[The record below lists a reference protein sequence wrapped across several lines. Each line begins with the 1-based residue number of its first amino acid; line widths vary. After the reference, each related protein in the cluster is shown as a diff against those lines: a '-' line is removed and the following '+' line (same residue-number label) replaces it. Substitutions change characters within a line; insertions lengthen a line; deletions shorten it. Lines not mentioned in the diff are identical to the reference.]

1 MTVKTSR
8 RFEELSRQF
17 DREKYKKLTET
28 MTFPEYLDRVYTN
41 PRLAYSAYQ
50 RLYNMI
56 LGAGTYSVERYRKT
70 VTRFKFFSDPE
81 IPIFGLEDT
90 LESLVKHVK
99 GAANWHGPEKRIL
112 LLHGPVGSS
121 KSTICRLLK
130 RGLEKHSQ
138 TDEGA
143 IYTYTWTNLG
153 AVKDADGNVIHPALD
168 IKDESKCPLNDDPL
182 KLIPSEAVQPKLR
195 KSIEDRIN
203 QINEENT
210 PPEKRETLHRIKLHG
225 ELNPHC
231 DYFMTQLLARYDG
244 DWGKVV
250 SNHIRVHRII
260 LSESKRCGIGT
271 FQPKDPKN
279 QDATELTGDI
289 NYTKL
294 AHYGVD
300 SDPRAFGFDGE
311 FEVANR
317 GFIEFIEVLKL
328 EKEFLYDLLGVCQER
343 QFKPKKFPQIDVDMV
358 IIGHTNNPEF
368 QKLQQDVTMEA
379 LRDRTVRVD
388 VPYLLRWSDE
398 LRVLEQDYGKDRV
411 KNIHI
416 APHTLEIAALWAIL
430 TRLKEGKDSVS
441 LVDKAKL
448 YDGKTLPGW
457 TEDRVKEL
465 RDKYPDEGMS
475 RGISA
480 RYVQNKISNAL
491 VSNPGYVN
499 MFMVLNELKAGL
511 QNFALI
517 TDENDRQHYDNCVEL
532 VKKELDDILKKE
544 VQKALVSDENAIVRL
559 YTNYI
564 DNVVAHVEKTK
575 ITDPF
580 TGAEMEPDE
589 RLMRSIEEKAEIGE
603 QYADDFRRQIAT
615 FIGTS
620 HLRKKEVRWDTN
632 PKLAKA
638 LEKKLFEDTKD
649 TIKLS
654 ALSRGATVGDKD
666 LQEKI
671 DAVKT
676 RMIRNYGYNENSA
689 TDVLQYVASIFSRGD
704 TGD

>member
-1 MTVKTSR
+1 MTAKTR
-8 RFEELSRQF
+8 RFEELAAKF
-17 DREKYKKLTET
+17 DRAKYNKLNKT
-28 MTFPEYLDRVYTN
+28 MTFTEYLDAVFAQ
-41 PRLAYSAYQ
+41 PKLAYSAYQ
-50 RLYNMI
+50 RLYNMVI
-56 LGAGTYSVERYRKT
+56 APGTYESVKYRKK
-70 VTRFKFFSDPE
+70 VTKYKFFNDVE
-81 IPIFGLEDT
+81 IPIHGLEDT
-90 LESLVKHVK
+90 LGSLVKHIK
-99 GAANWHGPEKRIL
+99 GAADWYGTEKRIL

-130 RGLEKHSQ
+130 RGLERFSQ

-153 AVKDADGNVIHPALD
+153 AVKDNDGVTIHEALD
-168 IKDESKCPLNDDPL
+168 IKDEVKCPMNDDPL
-182 KLIPSEAVQPKLR
+182 KLIALAQRKDIEEKLN
-195 KSIEDRIN
+195 I
-203 QINEENT
+203 INEEIT
-210 PPEKRETLHRIKLHG
+210 PEAEKGNLHRIKLGG
-225 ELNPHC
+225 ELNPIC
-231 DYFMTQLLARYDG
+231 QFFMDKLLARYQG

-250 SNHIRVHRII
+250 ENHIRVSRIV
-260 LSESKRCGIGT
+260 LSESKRIGIGT

-368 QKLQQDVTMEA
+368 VKLQQDVTMEA

-388 VPYLLRWSDE
+388 VPYLLKWSDE
-398 LRVLEQDYGKDRV
+398 IKVLEQDYGKDRV
-411 KNIHI
+411 KHIHI

-430 TRLKEGKDSVS
+430 TRLQDGKDSVS
-441 LVDKAKL
+441 PVDKAKL
-448 YDGKTLPGW
+448 YDGRSLPNW

-465 RDKYPDEGMS
+465 RDKYPNEGMA
-475 RGISA
+475 RGVSA

-491 VSNPGYVN
+491 VDNPGYVN
-499 MFMVLNELKAGL
+499 MFMVLNEIKAGL
-511 QNFALI
+511 GNFALI
-517 TDENDRQHYDNCVEL
+517 VDENDKSWYDNCVEL
-532 VKKELDDILKKE
+532 VKKELDDILKNE

-575 ITDPF
+575 ITNPF
-580 TGAEMEPDE
+580 TGKEEEPDE

-615 FIGTS
+615 FIGTA
-620 HLRKKEVRWDTN
+620 HLRGKEVKWDSN

-654 ALSRGATVGDKD
+654 ALSKGATVGDKD

-676 RMIRNYGYNENSA
+676 RMIRNFGYNENSA
-689 TDVLQYVASIFSRGD
+689 TDVLNYVASIFARGD

>member
-8 RFEELSRQF
+8 RFEDLAKQF
-17 DREKYKKLTET
+17 DRDKYRKLTET
-28 MTFPEYLDRVYTN
+28 MTFSQYLDRVYNN

-50 RLYNMI
+50 RLYSMI
-56 LGAGTYSVERYRKT
+56 ISGGTYTIERYRKT
-70 VTRFKFFSDPE
+70 LTKYKFFSDPE

-90 LESLVKHVK
+90 LEGLVKHVK
-99 GAANWHGPEKRIL
+99 SAANWHGTEKRIL

-130 RGLEKHSQ
+130 RGLERYSS
-138 TDEGA
+138 TDDGA

-153 AVKDADGNVIHPALD
+153 NIKDSKGEAFAALD
-168 IKDESKCPLNDDPL
+168 ITDEQKCPMNDDPL
-182 KLIPSEAVQPKLR
+182 KLVPRYMR
-195 KSIEDRIN
+195 KEIEGRLN
-203 QINEENT
+203 QINEEASTT
-210 PPEKRETLHRIKLHG
+210 PELKQTLYPIRLGG
-225 ELNPHC
+225 ELNPQC
-231 DYFMTQLLARYDG
+231 DFYMTELLKRYDG
-244 DWGKVV
+244 DWGKIVE
-250 SNHIRVHRII
+250 NHIRVHRIV
-260 LSESKRCGIGT
+260 LSESKRVGIGT

-317 GFIEFIEVLKL
+317 GFVEFIEVLKL

-358 IIGHTNNPEF
+358 IVGHTNAPEF
-368 QKLQQDVTMEA
+368 VRLQQDVTMEA

-398 LRVLEQDYGKDRV
+398 IKVLEQDYGKDRI

-430 TRLKEGKDSVS
+430 TRLKDGKDNVS
-441 LVDKAKL
+441 LVDKVKL
-448 YDGKTLPGW
+448 YDGRSMPGW

-465 RDKYPDEGMS
+465 RDKYPDEGMA
-475 RGISA
+475 RGVSA
-480 RYVQNKISNAL
+480 RYVQNKIANAL

-499 MFMVLNELKAGL
+499 VFMVLNELKSGL
-511 QNFALI
+511 GTFALI
-517 TDENDRQHYDNCVEL
+517 VDENDRQHFDNCIEL
-532 VKKELDDILKKE
+532 VKKELSDILKKE
-544 VQKALVSDENAIVRL
+544 VQRALVSDENAIIRL

-575 ITDPF
+575 ITDPY

-589 RLMRSIEEKAEIGE
+589 RLMRSIEEKADIGE

-615 FIGTS
+615 FIGTA
-620 HLRKKEVRWDTN
+620 HMRGKEVRWDSN

-666 LQEKI
+666 LAEKI
-671 DAVKT
+671 DAIKT
-676 RMIRNYGYNENSA
+676 RMIRSYGYNEESA
-689 TDVLQYVASIFSRGD
+689 TDVLNYVASIFARGD
-704 TGD
+704 TE

>member
-8 RFEELSRQF
+8 RFEELSKQF
-17 DREKYKKLTET
+17 DREKYQKLTEK
-28 MTFPEYLDRVYTN
+28 MSFPQYLDRVFDR

-50 RLYNMI
+50 RLYSMI
-56 LGAGTYSVERYRKT
+56 ISAGTYNIERYRKT
-70 VTRFKFFSDPE
+70 VTKYKFFNDPE

-90 LESLVKHVK
+90 LGNLVKHVK
-99 GAANWHGPEKRIL
+99 GAASWHGTEKRIL

-130 RGLEKHSQ
+130 RGLERYSQ
-138 TDEGA
+138 TDDGA

-153 AVKDADGNVIHPALD
+153 EIKNDRGEVLFPALD
-168 IKDESKCPLNDDPL
+168 IKDECKCPMNDDPL
-182 KLIPSEAVQPKLR
+182 KLIPSYMR
-195 KSIEDRIN
+195 KEIQDRLN
-203 QINEENT
+203 QINEEGSTT
-210 PPEKRETLHRIKLHG
+210 PEMKSTIYQIRLGG
-225 ELNPHC
+225 ELNPQC
-231 DYFMTQLLARYDG
+231 DFYMTELLKRYNG

-250 SNHIRVHRII
+250 ENHIEVRRIV
-260 LSESKRCGIGT
+260 LSESKRVGIGT

-358 IIGHTNNPEF
+358 IVGHTNNPEF
-368 QKLQQDVTMEA
+368 VKLQQDVTMEA

-388 VPYLLRWSDE
+388 VPYLLRWTDE
-398 LRVLEQDYGKDRV
+398 LKVLEQDYGKERV

-430 TRLKEGKDSVS
+430 TRLKDGKDNVS

-448 YDGKTLPGW
+448 YDGRSMPGW

-465 RDKYPDEGMS
+465 RDKYADEGMS
-475 RGISA
+475 RGVSA
-480 RYVQNKISNAL
+480 RYVQNKIANAL

-499 MFMVLNELKAGL
+499 MFMVLNEIKEGL
-511 QNFALI
+511 GTFALI
-517 TDENDRQHYDNCVEL
+517 VDENDRQHYDNCIEL

-544 VQKALVSDENAIVRL
+544 VQRALVADENAITRL

-589 RLMRSIEEKAEIGE
+589 RLMRAIEEKADIGD

-615 FIGTS
+615 YIGTQ
-620 HLRKKEVRWDTN
+620 HMKGKEVRWDSN

-654 ALSRGATVGDKD
+654 ALSKGATVGDKD

-689 TDVLQYVASIFSRGD
+689 TDVLNYVASIFARGETSD
-704 TGD
+704 N

>member
-8 RFEELSRQF
+8 RFEELTRQF
-17 DREKYKKLTET
+17 DREKYRKLTET
-28 MTFPEYLDRVYTN
+28 LTFSEYLDRVYDR

-50 RLYNMI
+50 RLYSMI
-56 LGAGTYSVERYRKT
+56 ISGGVSTVERYRRTITKY
-70 VTRFKFFSDPE
+70 KFFNDPE
-81 IPIFGLEDT
+81 IPIFGLEET

-99 GAANWHGPEKRIL
+99 GAANWHGTEKRIL

-130 RGLEKHSQ
+130 RGLERYSQ
-138 TDEGA
+138 TDDGA
-143 IYTYTWTNLG
+143 IYTYTWKNLG
-153 AVKDADGNVIHPALD
+153 EVKNDRDEVVYPALD
-168 IKDESKCPLNDDPL
+168 IKDEQKCPMNDDPL
-182 KLIPSEAVQPKLR
+182 KLIPSYMR
-195 KSIEDRIN
+195 KEIEKRLN
-203 QINEENT
+203 QINEEASNT
-210 PPEKRETLHRIKLHG
+210 AELKSTLYPIRLYG
-225 ELNPHC
+225 ELNPQC
-231 DYFMTQLLARYDG
+231 DFYMTELLKRYEG

-250 SNHIRVHRII
+250 ENHIQVHRIV
-260 LSESKRCGIGT
+260 LSESKRVGIGT

-300 SDPRAFGFDGE
+300 SDARAFGFDGE
-311 FEVANR
+311 FEIANR

-358 IIGHTNNPEF
+358 IFGHTNNPEF
-368 QKLQQDVTMEA
+368 LKLQQDVTMEA

-398 LRVLEQDYGKDRV
+398 LKVLEQDYGKI

-416 APHTLEIAALWAIL
+416 APHTLEIAALWAVL
-430 TRLKEGKDSVS
+430 TRLKDGKDSVS

-448 YDGKTLPGW
+448 YDGRSMPGW

-475 RGISA
+475 RGVSA
-480 RYVQNKISNAL
+480 RYVQNKIANSL

-499 MFMVLNELKAGL
+499 MFMVLNEIKSGL
-511 QNFALI
+511 GTFALI
-517 TDENDRQHYDNCVEL
+517 VDENDRQHYDNCIEL

-544 VQKALVSDENAIVRL
+544 VQRALVSDENAITRL

-580 TGAEMEPDE
+580 TGAEVEPDE
-589 RLMRSIEEKAEIGE
+589 RLMRSIEEKADIGDP
-603 QYADDFRRQIAT
+603 YADDFRRQIAT

-620 HLRKKEVRWDTN
+620 HMKGKEVRWDSN

-676 RMIRNYGYNENSA
+676 RMIRNYGYTEQSA
-689 TDVLQYVASIFSRGD
+689 TDVLNYVSQIWSRGD
-704 TGD
+704 TND